1 MIDVNSVPGWLGTAM
16 AGAVVA
22 ALGYV
27 AKLAVDGWSA
37 WRRLRAERLG
47 RLLELASLL
56 HASSE
61 GFFYQRRL
69 VDRLEESLRGNH
81 PEIAP
86 DRSGFERHFAQA
98 FDSFTPDEVE
108 LHGLI
113 RSMTEHSL
121 RPTNQAM
128 SVWLQSDLTCRTAR
142 AATGTRGELAAKLNQ
157 LDTHLRLWHAKYEAW
172 IPEDPQ
178 HALVYLADEENHG
191 IGFPPRLD
199 ETVEKLLGELGASL
213 SPKWREAG
221 EAAL

>member
-1 MIDVNSVPGWLGTAM
+1 MTDVNSVPGWLGTAV
-16 AGAVVA
+16 AGAVIA

-27 AKLAVDGWSA
+27 AKLAIEGWSA
-37 WRRLRAERLG
+37 WRRARAERLG

-61 GFFYQRRL
+61 GFFYQKRL
-69 VDRLEESLRGNH
+69 VDRLEESLRTKH

-86 DRSGFERHFAQA
+86 DRSGFERHFAGA
-98 FDSFTPDEVE
+98 FGSFTPDEAE

-113 RSMTEHSL
+113 RSMTMHSL

-128 SVWLQSDLTCRTAR
+128 SAWLQTDLSYRTAR
-142 AATGTRGELAAKLNQ
+142 AEPGIRGELAAKLNR

-172 IPEDPQ
+172 IPEHPQ

-191 IGFPPRLD
+191 IGFPPGLD

-213 SPKWREAG
+213 APKRG
-221 EAAL
+221 EAAKEDS